1 MGLEGGLTASF
12 PPSFSVVSAANDP
25 NTCPN
30 LSIAGPPM
38 CFVNTACSNYPVATR
53 TFDVGASPHTYPGGG
68 SVSVAISGANWV
80 ITYAFTGYAPVV
92 GSTVIQLVL
101 LEGNTTTASQSG
113 TSYQNW
119 TANYAPTCDQT
130 KNMLSFFFLWG
141 SPNATG
147 AVATQPT
154 GTAISYR
161 NNVATIIMPIA
172 TKLLPWTYNL
182 NSKGQVNNTALCP
195 MLHGKPGGIF
205 LVTGIYTKGVY
216 AQAGSYA
223 NNACQY
229 DLLPINSK
237 VNFVL
242 GCNCTY
248 PAPPRPAPKGPQRKF
263 DPPEPPQRALTTQPQ
278 SSKPLASH
286 PLTPIASHPLTPSP
300 PTPSPPSP
308 PNPSP
313 PSPPAIPSSPS
324 PSPPS
329 PPPAPPTPTCLP
341 SNFMKPDRFRN
352 TTDGTTYFVASR
364 SLAINGIANAGK
376 ASLAISG
383 LNWVITYNFTAF
395 VPTAA
400 TRVQMTF
407 MEGASVLIP
416 SPYPSMFV
424 NWTTTVSKTCDQT
437 KDQLNFFF
445 LWGQPMAAGAM
456 ATQPSGTTVVYTAT
470 TAVITMPIS
479 NAQLPWTNNK
489 PYDTTALCC
498 HIKPLYMLTGVY
510 TNGAYNQ
517 SGVYPGGCNYDLA
530 PVAST
535 LPFQLACLSS
545 GSTSS
550 NTGRRMRLA

>member
-1 MGLEGGLTASF
+1 MSLN
-12 PPSFSVVSAANDP
+12 SVALLLAALLSVLGSTQAVVPTTANDP

-248 PAPPRPAPKGPQRKF
+248 PGEILVRACRQCTTSPSSKGSPAQVR
-263 DPPEPPQRALTTQPQ
+263 PPEPPQRALTTQPQ
-278 SSKPLASH
+278 SSKP
-286 PLTPIASHPLTPSP
+286 PYTQPTLTPSP
-300 PTPSPPSP
+300 RRCPPAHLRPSPRLP
-308 PNPSP
+308 
-313 PSPPAIPSSPS
+313 
-324 PSPPS
+324 

-341 SNFMKPDRFRN
+341 SKFMKPDRFRN
-352 TTDGTTYFVASR
+352 LTDGTTYFVASR
-364 SLAINGIANAGK
+364 SLAVNGIANAGK

-383 LNWVITYNFTAF
+383 LNWIITYNFTAF

-407 MEGASVLIP
+407 LEGASVLIP
-416 SPYPSMFV
+416 SPYPSMFA
-424 NWTTTVSKTCDQT
+424 NWTATVSKTCDQT

-517 SGVYPGGCNYDLA
+517 SGVYPGRLQLQPGSGGQHFA
-530 PVAST
+530 FPAG
-535 LPFQLACLSS
+535 LPEL
-545 GSTSS
+545 
-550 NTGRRMRLA
+550 RDIPE